1 MIAGLGWQSCLSHHL
16 SSLYEF
22 MMVFY
27 GLLVMAVCVC
37 VCVCTRTQVYFLKE
51 KRGTWGKNRGRRK
64 MENREHEGK
73 HSPGWLRT
81 RAHASRDRTTSKG

>member
-22 MMVFY
+22 MMVFD

-37 VCVCTRTQVYFLKE
+37 VYVC
-51 KRGTWGKNRGRRK
+51 
-64 MENREHEGK
+64 
-73 HSPGWLRT
+73 
-81 RAHASRDRTTSKG
+81 AHACSQVEGGTGRLASKIKHF